1 MKKLGGLFN
10 NHGNIPI
17 PLKIILY
24 NQAKNLMMGND
35 FQGVSP
41 QIETQPRSQ
50 GFSVRT
56 KRDTRKTWSGQ
67 VTFLHKKWQYLTAT
81 R

>member
-1 MKKLGGLFN
+1 MRWDSTPFKNSKNMKTLGGLFN
-10 NHGNIPI
+10 NHGNMPI

-41 QIETQPRSQ
+41 QIET
-50 GFSVRT
+50 F
-56 KRDTRKTWSGQ
+56 
-67 VTFLHKKWQYLTAT
+67 
-81 R
+81 